1 MVWVCMNVWQ
11 PSMMDWRMNFR
22 SFIIFYYEIIHLR
35 WLFIRFGPTRAM
47 DSDSCSHYWQSSALA
62 SFHWASPST
71 GIATGGWW
79 SRSNNAPLRRR
90 RRSLWLTTIRWD
102 HCNLQSIMIPL
113 QGLHTTRYVKTVYRQ
128 LHEEADMVVP
138 VTGGP
143 GFRMI
148 RDFRF
153 VVQKIGQFP
162 SFLPLSGGL
171 VARKTDIFGMHKRL
185 LSLRY

>member
-102 HCNLQSIMIPL
+102 HCNLQSHHDPSAGPSHHPIC
-113 QGLHTTRYVKTVYRQ
+113 
-128 LHEEADMVVP
+128 EDCVP
-138 VTGGP
+138 STARRGRHGGA
-143 GFRMI
+143 GHWRSWI
-148 RDFRF
+148 SDD
-153 VVQKIGQFP
+153 Q
-162 SFLPLSGGL
+162 
-171 VARKTDIFGMHKRL
+171 RL
-185 LSLRY
+185 